1 MPMLQCFPFCVDVI
15 AILERTG
22 TVQYEEKNN
31 MNEM

>member
-22 TVQYEEKNN
+22 TVQYEEKI
-31 MNEM
+31 ERIT